1 MTKVAD
7 CIIDS
12 VVMQSD
18 DASEYTDV
26 MARKILT
33 VMRMS
38 QSQLQG
44 EKKLRIVCQN
54 KSHMYE

>member
-1 MTKVAD
+1 
-7 CIIDS
+7 
-12 VVMQSD
+12 MQSD

-26 MARKILT
+26 MARKIWT

-38 QSQLQG
+38 HSQLQG
-44 EKKLRIVCQN
+44 EKNLRIVCQN